1 MPEDVRLSQEEFEQ
15 IEDLAA
21 CNYSPEQIA
30 KYLDIRKADF
40 MDAWYNHKHPVR
52 HHYDRGQL
60 VADFEINQK
69 ALETAKAGNLTAMQ
83 IYQKNRDSVHLE
95 NLKKQIL
102 FGGETLENENE
113 EGYPE
118 I

>member
-1 MPEDVRLSQEEFEQ
+1 MAEDVRLSQEDFEQ
-15 IEDLAA
+15 IEDYAA

-30 KYLDIRKADF
+30 KCMDIPKGDF
-40 MDAWYNHKHPVR
+40 MAAWYNHKHPVR

-60 VADFEINQK
+60 VAEFEINQK

-83 IYQKNRDSVHLE
+83 IYEKNRERVNLE

-102 FGGETLENENE
+102 FGGENYEDSEL
-113 EGYPE
+113 
-118 I
+118 